1 MLLTFEGDF
10 GTMIMGDEPTRSG
23 EYKEPIK
30 PDAVGRHLVT
40 FTISLMLR
48 GYILG
53 DSERYR

>member
-1 MLLTFEGDF
+1 
-10 GTMIMGDEPTRSG
+10 MIVGDEPTRSG